1 VRKHWSPQIKENGMT
16 EIEETAKKPYQTP
29 QAVDYGKIADL
40 TKKPGSRSDGQ
51 PGVKGHKGVGS

>member
-1 VRKHWSPQIKENGMT
+1 MT
-16 EIEETAKKPYQTP
+16 EIKETAKKPYQTP

-51 PGVKGHKGVGS
+51 PGSKGHKGVGS